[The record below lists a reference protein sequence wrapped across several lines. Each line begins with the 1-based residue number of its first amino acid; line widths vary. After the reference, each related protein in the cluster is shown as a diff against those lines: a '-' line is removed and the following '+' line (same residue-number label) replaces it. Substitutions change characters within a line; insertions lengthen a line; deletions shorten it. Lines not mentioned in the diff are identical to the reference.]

1 MRRRSKQREKLVRWW
16 FAAFLAMIAL
26 GTGASTAA
34 DDAGA
39 WVGRRVIVKYG
50 TVLQVDGKVVD
61 DGGRKGNQARGR
73 EQATF
78 RVYRVKQTSGP
89 WLWIAAE
96 GSGVKGWVKA
106 DDLVPLDGAVDYFT
120 QQILDNPSDASRYNA
135 RGNAWKAIDQLDDAI
150 ADYTEAIRLNPRS
163 VSALDNRGNTW
174 RAKGEYDKAL
184 ADFTEAL
191 RIDPESA
198 VAHHNRGVV
207 WTAKKDYTS
216 AIADFTE
223 ALRINPGFAHTHR
236 GRARAWHARGEYD
249 KALADYTEAIRLEPG
264 YAVTR
269 HNRGRAW
276 FAKKEYDKALEDF
289 TEALRLDPRST
300 VVHHNRGMVWYV
312 KREYDKA
319 LEDFT
324 QAMRLGPKRAAAR
337 GGRNNPPADY
347 AERARPDPES
357 VGARFDRAL
366 TRLAEEEG
374 AVESGHESEIEA
386 PIYAAIV
393 GHLGARRSEKNDAAQ
408 AFLDDAQA
416 NADQSTWPYP
426 LVRFLRREID
436 EQTLL
441 GQATDNDKMT
451 EARCCL
457 AFDQLLNGQ
466 TDEAM
471 TNFRWVRDRGRPGFE
486 VDLAA
491 AELDRLAR
499 SESSA
504 RE

>member
-1 MRRRSKQREKLVRWW
+1 MRRRSKLGERRGRWR
-16 FAAFLAMIAL
+16 FAVVLAMAAL
-26 GTGASTAA
+26 GTISSAKAGDAS
-34 DDAGA
+34 A

-61 DGGRKGNQARGR
+61 DGGRKRNQARGR
-73 EQATF
+73 DQTAF
-78 RVYRVKQTSGP
+78 RVYRVQQTNGP

-96 GSGVKGWVKA
+96 RSGVKGWVKV
-106 DDLVPLDGAVDYFT
+106 DDLVPLDDSVDYFT
-120 QQILDNPSDASRYNA
+120 KQILDNPSDASRYNA
-135 RGNAWKAIDQLDDAI
+135 RGNAWKALDQLDDAI
-150 ADYTEAIRLNPRS
+150 ADYTEAIRLNPKS

-174 RAKGEYDKAL
+174 RAKGDYDKAL
-184 ADFTEAL
+184 ADFTEAI

-223 ALRINPGFAHTHR
+223 ALRINPGFAHAHR

-324 QAMRLGPKRAAAR
+324 QAIRLDPKLAAVQGSR
-337 GGRNNPPADY
+337 DNPPADY
-347 AERARPDPES
+347 VERARPNPGS
-357 VGARFDRAL
+357 VSARFDRAL
-366 TRLAEEEG
+366 TRLDEEVD
-374 AVESGHESEIEA
+374 ADESGHESEAEA
-386 PIYAAIV
+386 PIHAAIV
-393 GHLGARRSEKNDAAQ
+393 GHLGARRGQKNDAAQ

-416 NADQSTWPYP
+416 NADPTAWPYP

-441 GQATDNDKMT
+441 DQATDNDKMT
-451 EARCCL
+451 EARYCL

-466 TDEAM
+466 TNEAM
-471 TNFRWVRDRGRPGFE
+471 ANFRWVRDRGRPGFE

-491 AELDRLAR
+491 AELQRLAENDSR
-499 SESSA
+499 AQE
-504 RE
+504 